1 MPRPVSS
8 GKRVGVEEAVRN
20 DFTIGARV
28 SVLEKIADDE
38 QSDMV
43 APRGSFV
50 EVDAEE
56 LRACTEP
63 DVSFLDELSCK
74 RFEKRFAGL
83 YTAAG
88 KMPSVNI

>member
-1 MPRPVSS
+1 M
-8 GKRVGVEEAVRN
+8 EEAVCN

-74 RFEKRFAGL
+74 RFEKRLAGL
-83 YTAAG
+83 YTAAE